1 MPVGAV
7 SQGHLPFV
15 LVPTFLGG
23 GFRIHKAVKGLGLSQ
38 WINL

>member
-23 GFRIHKAVKGLGLSQ
+23 GGIQNSQSCERSGAVSVD
-38 WINL
+38 